1 MEVKCFNVRSDGGAI
16 RQAISF
22 YECNKLKYLK
32 LTMNEKLDFVKIM
45 GKISVFVKVTPF
57 SSISERY
64 YL

>member
-1 MEVKCFNVRSDGGAI
+1 
-16 RQAISF
+16 
-22 YECNKLKYLK
+22 
-32 LTMNEKLDFVKIM
+32 MNEKLDFVKIM